1 MNFSCVQVR
10 NHLYRYQSKQFLVFL
25 TLISSS
31 LGALQ
36 VIRDL
41 IEFNVAGHPV
51 LHKTQNWSFDPDVG
65 KRRSRQYEE
74 LNGVLGEKAIE
85 RLGLGIDGYDRER
98 LAKQQARDEGHLGG
112 VDYLTP

>member
-1 MNFSCVQVR
+1 MKTLHCLKILF
-10 NHLYRYQSKQFLVFL
+10 FLG
-25 TLISSS
+25 LISSS

-41 IEFNVAGHPV
+41 VEFNVAGHPV
-51 LHKTQNWSFDPDVG
+51 LHKTQPWPFDPEVG
-65 KRRSRQYEE
+65 KRRSRQYQE

-98 LAKQQARDEGHLGG
+98 LAEQRERDAGHLNG